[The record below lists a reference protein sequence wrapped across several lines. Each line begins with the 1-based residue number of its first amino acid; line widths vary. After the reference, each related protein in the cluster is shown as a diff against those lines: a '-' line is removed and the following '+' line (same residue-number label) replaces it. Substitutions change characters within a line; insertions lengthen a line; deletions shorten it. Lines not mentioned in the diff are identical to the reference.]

1 MTAKKDLSIDGQIKA
16 EELRL
21 NRIIKNIDP
30 AKKSVN
36 KKLVSNAAFMAVT
49 LQQLQQQ
56 VNREGAVIT
65 SVNGNGF
72 ETTMEHPAQRSY
84 NTMIN
89 RYTAV
94 IKQLTDL
101 VNKDQPKEPVDKL
114 LEFLKE

>member
-1 MTAKKDLSIDGQIKA
+1 MAAKKELSIDGRIKA

-21 NRIIKNIDP
+21 NRIFKNIDP

-36 KKLVSNAAFMAVT
+36 QQLISNAAFMAIT
-49 LQQLQQQ
+49 LQDLQRQ

-65 SVNGNGF
+65 LVNGNGF
-72 ETTMEHPAQRSY
+72 ETTMEHPAQKSY

-114 LEFLKE
+114 LEFLRE